1 MKSLY
6 YIAPRNALDRFD
18 EQFEDAEI
26 LATPFEADAIRSLT
40 ASIKSERAISQQD
53 FVIIDVADMTRWSV
67 GHVLSA
73 TQLIRSFA
81 SCKLIFI
88 GQPCADVEELFRCLR
103 DAHHIDDVILAP
115 ADADVSKPLM
125 DCLVL
130 TAQSSTPP
138 PLTPEAKLNAAQQ
151 TVAHAT
157 PVLRKLGAPQGT
169 LEIYV
174 AGTMPRCGTTTQVF
188 GIYHYL
194 TACGLRGAIRDRA
207 GTLPLLS
214 QFEVVSKTP
223 DGDTM
228 IRDIPF
234 VGENVQSGGHDFIVT
249 DCGVLS
255 EVPEFCGANISVLV
269 GCTKPWELPQFA
281 EAIKRMFGYQCRYL
295 VTIASFSVK
304 EDLQKLQRYLGDHYA
319 IAPYQPD
326 LWRLANADVYQNL
339 FEPALERC
347 CAAAEYEGLEHD

>member
-40 ASIKSERAISQQD
+40 AFIKSERAISQQD

-88 GQPCADVEELFRCLR
+88 GQPCADAEELFRCLR

-115 ADADVSKPLM
+115 ADADISKPLLE
-125 DCLVL
+125 CLTP

-138 PLTPEAKLNAAQQ
+138 SLTPEEKLIAAQR
-151 TVAHAT
+151 TAVHAVPT
-157 PVLRKLGAPQGT
+157 LRRFHAPQQGT
-169 LEIYV
+169 LEIAV

-194 TACGLRGAIRDRA
+194 TACGLHGAIRDRA

-214 QFEVVSKTP
+214 QFEAVSKTP

-234 VGENVQSGGHDFIVT
+234 VGEGKTAGYDFIVT

-255 EVPEFCGANISVLV
+255 ALPEFCGEDISVLV

-326 LWRLANADVYQNL
+326 IWHLANADVYQNL

-347 CAAAEYEGLEHD
+347 CTAAEYEGLEHG